1 MNRTRHAMVTT
12 LLALALVAAACGGSS
27 SDDAAA
33 TTTPTTPTTTA
44 TSQSP
49 TSSAT
54 ATTTT
59 KATTTSSGTD
69 TTSGGEAVFLEIGAI
84 DNEGFTKDKL
94 VAPTGEITVEF
105 NNKDVGGEPHN
116 WHIIIVADTDE
127 HATLIKDAPDTQEV
141 TFTIGAPGDY
151 RYYCDTHSETMKG
164 VLTATP

>member
-1 MNRTRHAMVTT
+1 MNRTRNATVAT

-27 SDDAAA
+27 NDDDPA

-44 TSQSP
+44 NSQSP
-49 TSSAT
+49 TSSAA
-54 ATTTT
+54 ATPTT

-94 VAPTGEITVEF
+94 VASTGEITVEF
-105 NNKDVGGEPHN
+105 DNKDIGGEPHN
-116 WHIIIVADTDE
+116 WHIIIADGTDE

-164 VLTATP
+164 VLTAKP